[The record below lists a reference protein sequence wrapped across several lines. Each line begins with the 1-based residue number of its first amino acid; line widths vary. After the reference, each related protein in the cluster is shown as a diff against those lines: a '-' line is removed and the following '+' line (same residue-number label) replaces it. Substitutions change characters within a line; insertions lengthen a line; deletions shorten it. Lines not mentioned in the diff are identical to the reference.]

1 MKKALLPV
9 SLLALGL
16 SAGAGAGLFLR
27 PEAAMPQGED
37 ASQAA
42 VPAPVSQKEAGET
55 LVPEFVKLPNQFVV
69 PIVDESQVVSLMVL
83 SLSIEVEAGETSRVF
98 AYEPKLRDGFL
109 RMLFDFANSGGFS
122 GEFTETATLDV
133 LRQGLLN
140 VAQGILGQSVTD
152 VLITDLIRQD
162 S

>member
-1 MKKALLPV
+1 MRKIILPIALLV
-9 SLLALGL
+9 LSL

-27 PEAAMPQGED
+27 P
-37 ASQAA
+37 
-42 VPAPVSQKEAGET
+42 AGET
-55 LVPEFVKLPNQFVV
+55 GADAEAPEAATVAPAHSPAEDGHAPEFVKLPNQFVV
-69 PIVDESQVVSLMVL
+69 PIVDGKRVVSLMVL
-83 SLSIEVEAGETSRVF
+83 SLSIEVMAGETSRVF

-133 LRQGLLN
+133 LRHGLLN
-140 VAQGILGQSVTD
+140 VAKGILGEPVID